1 MARGSYACHR
11 YGRHPSQGEDRRDG
25 QLSVVMARKH
35 IERADIVLLVIDA
48 IEPVAAS
55 MRRSEATRMKPA
67 SR

>member
-1 MARGSYACHR
+1 
-11 YGRHPSQGEDRRDG
+11 
-25 QLSVVMARKH
+25 MARKH